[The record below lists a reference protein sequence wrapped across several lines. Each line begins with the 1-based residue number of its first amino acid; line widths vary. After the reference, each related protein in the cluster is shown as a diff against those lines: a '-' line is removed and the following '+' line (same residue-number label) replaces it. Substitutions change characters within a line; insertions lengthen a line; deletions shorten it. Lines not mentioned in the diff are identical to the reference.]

1 MLKWKSWLAATALSL
16 SVIGCAPAADEARD
30 TTYHGAGVTGYGN
43 NLASNNNI
51 FMARNNQT
59 TPLANANI
67 NDQGSPRTF
76 YNHSV
81 YKDGKMSTL
90 TATNRNGQRGYGYA
104 TYSRRDINSQQNG
117 TFYIDRNVLARAVGT
132 VVAATPGVERST
144 VLVTD
149 EEIFI
154 GCPGV
159 KDTETLNRAKLAAY
173 GMSPRWYD
181 IYVSGD
187 ENVIDQVSTLVNRTG
202 NNQID
207 DQKLEGI
214 LKSSSMDMTG
224 MNVKDNGQNIN
235 KYNMN
240 RTYPNTNSTHRMT
253 NQ

>member
-1 MLKWKSWLAATALSL
+1 MFKWKSWFAITALSL

-51 FMARNNQT
+51 SI
-59 TPLANANI
+59 ANANM
-67 NDQGSPRTF
+67 NDQGDPGSF

-81 YKDGKMSTL
+81 YKDGRMSTL
-90 TATNRNGQRGYGYA
+90 AANNGNGRKGYGYA
-104 TYSRRDINSQQNG
+104 TYNSRDISPQQNG
-117 TFYIDRNVLARAVGT
+117 TFYVDRNVLARAVGT
-132 VVAATPGVERST
+132 VVASIPGVDRST

-159 KDTETLNRAKLAAY
+159 TDTEVLNRAKLAAW
-173 GMSPRWYD
+173 GMSPRWYE
-181 IYVSGD
+181 IYISGNED
-187 ENVIDQVSTLVNRTG
+187 VVDRVNTLVNRTG
-202 NNQID
+202 NNPID
-207 DQKLEGI
+207 DQQLEGI
-214 LKSSSMDMTG
+214 LKSSTMDMTG
-224 MNVKDNGQNIN
+224 MNVTDNGQNIT

-240 RTYPNTNSTHRMT
+240 RTFPNTNSTHRMS